1 MKKTIL
7 SIILSTISTLGLA
20 QENNNSN
27 YIKNNGNIEYALKVK
42 LGYSQ
47 LKINEKNTLNGN
59 LSQIDF
65 ELVNRISEKIKIDYG
80 LGYSEFNGN
89 TISNCNLVSLKNSY
103 IRIPINLLY
112 SNNFSN
118 RSKFITGIGIYCN
131 YLLKSEI
138 PSIIDKKNIG
148 INFGASVQT
157 GVIFNIS
164 DSLDFGMIIEGQTDF
179 TKIKKDNINQRL
191 INSSLIS
198 LNFIYKI

>member
-1 MKKTIL
+1 MKKTII
-7 SIILSTISTLGLA
+7 SITFLTISILGSA
-20 QENNNSN
+20 QENNNDS
-27 YIKNNGNIEYALKVK
+27 YSQNNHNMDYVLKVK
-42 LGYSQ
+42 LGFSQ
-47 LKINEKNTLNGN
+47 VRIDNKSTLNGN

-65 ELVNRISEKIKIDYG
+65 ELNSKISEKIKIEYG

-89 TISNCNLVSLKNSY
+89 TISNCNITSIKNSY
-103 IRIPINLLY
+103 IRVPVNLLY

-118 RSKFITGIGIYCN
+118 RSKFITGIGIYGS

-138 PSIIDKKNIG
+138 PSIINKKNVG
-148 INFGASVQT
+148 INFGGSVQT